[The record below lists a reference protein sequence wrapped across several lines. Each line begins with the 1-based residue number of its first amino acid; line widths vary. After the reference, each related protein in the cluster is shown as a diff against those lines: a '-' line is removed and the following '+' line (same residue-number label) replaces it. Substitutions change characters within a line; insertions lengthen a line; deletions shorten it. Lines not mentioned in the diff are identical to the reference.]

1 MLKNIS
7 WTNYLIFM
15 LIVLIGYYIT
25 ICLKYYK
32 AEIRNIISG
41 RHNIFSKVKSGNK
54 KTFGVRAQNKLDD
67 EQFNEHDLFPLI
79 NQFAD
84 EIKNLLEQA
93 AKNNLI
99 KQEVV
104 YSLQQLTKKY
114 FQVNAS
120 PFQSFITNYILVESS
135 NYSSIHLSEEDLNT
149 LWVM

>member
-41 RHNIFSKVKSGNK
+41 RYNIFSKIKSRNK
-54 KTFGVRAQNKLDD
+54 KVFGVRTQNKLD
-67 EQFNEHDLFPLI
+67 EHDLFPLI

-93 AKNNLI
+93 AKNNFI
-99 KQEVV
+99 KQEVI
-104 YSLQQLTKKY
+104 YSLQQLAKKY
-114 FQVNAS
+114 FQVKAS
-120 PFQSFITNYILVESS
+120 PFQPFITNYILVESS